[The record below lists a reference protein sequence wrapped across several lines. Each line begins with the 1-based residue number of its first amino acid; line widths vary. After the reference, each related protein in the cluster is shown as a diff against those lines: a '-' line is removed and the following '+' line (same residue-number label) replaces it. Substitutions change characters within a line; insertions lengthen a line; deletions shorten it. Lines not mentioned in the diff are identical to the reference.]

1 MPLSHKTPISL
12 LGGLIFTATGTLL
25 TAYFGGS
32 QMPELDSLV
41 HHQSDQQVQHAASSS
56 QPDAVSDFF
65 WNTLYWVF
73 DKAAW
78 YGLSVCMFALGQ
90 CAARLQR
97 WAEVAV
103 RDVYR
108 GRDSATTGAMIN
120 INMTTHVLELP
131 VTQQVERVPPC
142 LALPVPTLASS
153 LIQSPPDSPASTPI
167 STPPPPP
174 MQSRST
180 IPSNFFGV
188 PKRTGVV
195 RSSTFSRF

>member
-1 MPLSHKTPISL
+1 
-12 LGGLIFTATGTLL
+12 
-25 TAYFGGS
+25 
-32 QMPELDSLV
+32 MPELDSLV

-108 GRDSATTGAMIN
+108 RRDSATTGAMIN

-153 LIQSPPDSPASTPI
+153 PIQSPPDSPASTPI